1 VKRLKTVLIFSIAA
15 LVVANA
21 AFAQNGRP
29 LTLEE
34 CVEMAIRNNSQ
45 VLNAERRMHQAG
57 TNVVTARAGI
67 LPSINSSFSTGQ
79 FQQGDRESK
88 IDVPV
93 EFDPI
98 TREPTKYEQ
107 RNIIQQGSTR
117 NTNSMSVTA
126 QMTVFDFGQSWN
138 RIRQANASQEASS
151 FSYHSTRQTTIA
163 LVHLRYFDHL
173 KAVRLLDVQQ
183 EAVKSNEEQLKRTET
198 MYEIGSV
205 AQGDVFRQRT
215 VLGNSRITLI
225 NQQNTVANARAGLN
239 VVLGRPAS
247 AELAISDVETAGD
260 AKDYTVEEVMKVA
273 SEKNPELQGLV
284 KSMRA
289 AELGAS
295 VARVNYLPSL
305 GARITYSRDNPL
317 LDKVYSNFGQNYSVN
332 LGASL
337 SFNIFN
343 GFLDQAEVERQN
355 LNYQI
360 AQENLVD
367 RQRNIQLEVERA
379 LLAMQAWRD
388 ITAINEENLKSANED
403 LRLAQERYRVGAG
416 TLLDI
421 ITAQFNLTNAKATL
435 ISAKYEMMSARAS
448 LYASMGIL
456 GAQ

>member
-1 VKRLKTVLIFSIAA
+1 MKRLKTVLIFSIASLVLVNTA
-15 LVVANA
+15 L
-21 AFAQNGRP
+21 AQDGRP
-29 LTLEE
+29 LTLNE
-34 CVEMAIRNNSQ
+34 CVEMALRNNSQ
-45 VLNAERRMHQAG
+45 VLNAERRMQQAG

-79 FQQGDRESK
+79 FRQGDRESK

-98 TREPTKYEQ
+98 TQEPTKYEQ
-107 RNIIQQGSTR
+107 RNIVQQGSTR
-117 NTNSMSVTA
+117 NTNSMGLTA

-163 LVHLRYFDHL
+163 LVHLRYFDYL

-183 EAVKSNEEQLKRTET
+183 EAVKSNEEQLKRTES

-215 VLGNSRITLI
+215 VLGKSRITLI
-225 NQQNTVANARAGLN
+225 NQQNTVANTRAGLN
-239 VVLGRPAS
+239 VVLGRPAN
-247 AELAISDVETAGD
+247 AELTISDVETAGET
-260 AKDYTVEEVMKVA
+260 KDYTVEEVMKVA

-295 VARVNYLPSL
+295 VAKVNYLPSL
-305 GARITYSRDNPL
+305 GARVTYSRDNPL
-317 LDKVYSNFGQNYSVN
+317 LDKVYSNFGQNYSVT

-337 SFNIFN
+337 NFNLFN
-343 GFLDQAEVERQN
+343 GFSDQAEVERQN

-388 ITAINEENLKSANED
+388 ITAINEENLKSADED

-421 ITAQFNLTNAKATL
+421 ITAQFNLTDAKATL